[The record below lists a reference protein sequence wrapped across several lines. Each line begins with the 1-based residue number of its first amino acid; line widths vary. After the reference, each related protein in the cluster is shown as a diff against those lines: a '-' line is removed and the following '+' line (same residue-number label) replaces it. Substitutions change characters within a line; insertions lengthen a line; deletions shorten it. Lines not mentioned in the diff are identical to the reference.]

1 MLNQVIFVGRLARY
15 EEPNNVVVKLTSST
29 TYEEWYI
36 TVKLP
41 NTLLTNTKAYCTI
54 GNLIGVKGHLEQGN
68 DIVAEKIT
76 FLSATQRG
84 GEEDG
89 SNTVQE
95 STETESQS

>member
-1 MLNQVIFVGRLARY
+1 MLNQVILVGRIVRY
-15 EEPNNVVVKLTSST
+15 EEPDNVIVKLTSST

-54 GNLIGVKGHLEQGN
+54 GDLIGVKGHLEQGN
-68 DIVAEKIT
+68 DIIAEKIT
-76 FLSATQRG
+76 FLSSAQRG

-89 SNTVQE
+89 SDTVQE

>member
-1 MLNQVIFVGRLARY
+1 MLNQVVFVGRLVRY
-15 EEPNNVVVKLTSST
+15 EEPNSVVVKLTSST

-41 NTLLTNTKAYCTI
+41 NTILTNTKAYCTI
-54 GNLIGVKGHLEQGN
+54 GDLIGVKGHLEQGN
-68 DIVAEKIT
+68 DIIAEKIT
-76 FLSATQRG
+76 FLSAAQRG
-84 GEEDG
+84 GEEDD